1 MLSNQFV
8 AVAPW
13 LRTIA
18 PLRNRA
24 KALSG
29 AQSVVVWGAGIGL
42 AALWLIEPTPIA
54 RRDVLQN
61 IPFIGFYWKNKL
73 EKALQV

>member
-1 MLSNQFV
+1 MIHNQFV

-13 LRTIA
+13 LRSLA
-18 PLRNRA
+18 PLRNRS

-29 AQSVVVWGAGIGL
+29 VQSLATWGAAVGI

-54 RRDVLQN
+54 RRDVLQVG
-61 IPFIGFYWKNKL
+61 PFFPDLTSWWILN
-73 EKALQV
+73 

>member
-1 MLSNQFV
+1 
-8 AVAPW
+8 
-13 LRTIA
+13 
-18 PLRNRA
+18 
-24 KALSG
+24 

-73 EKALQV
+73 EKALQVD

>member
-1 MLSNQFV
+1 MLNNQYV

-13 LRTIA
+13 LRTLA

-29 AQSVVVWGAGIGL
+29 AQSLMTWGAGVGL
-42 AALWLIEPTPIA
+42 AAIWLIEPTPIA
-54 RRDVLQN
+54 RCDVLQN
-61 IPFIGFYWKNKL
+61 LPVVGFYWKNKL
-73 EKALQV
+73 EKALQ